1 MNKNLRILLITWYRN
16 YNYGTALQAYAL
28 KSIIEDPSI
37 TGLMSKDAFWK
48 CKCELLPHIPCPQ
61 RKRGKWKKLFIP
73 RTYFSKLNDLMD
85 KKIYNHNKALFLKRE
100 KTFDDFVIQNFV
112 FAADH
117 NIQNEEELR
126 QIAQSYDIILAG
138 SDQIWNPVSLDPLYL
153 LQSISAEKKMSY
165 GSSLSVQEIKP
176 VDEPIYRQSLSTFKA
191 ISIRDRKCRAQLE
204 TIVGKPIATVVD
216 PVILLGRN
224 ALIQSAQEII
234 SDPYIFCYF
243 LGSKKEH
250 RLFAAS
256 EAKKRNL
263 QIHAVINVGSNYSA
277 DRPLKS
283 VADWD
288 VDPWKFVGYI
298 KNASLVITD
307 SFHATVIATLCHTQ
321 FIVLEKDSKRPEQNN
336 RILEF
341 LDSTGLIDR
350 WEQKDINHV
359 INEKQWLQSDR
370 ALMKMRKKSF
380 NWLISNL

>member
-1 MNKNLRILLITWYRN
+1 MSKNLRVLLVTWYRN

-28 KSIIEDPSI
+28 KSIIENPSI
-37 TGLMSKDAFWK
+37 TGFISKAEVRN
-48 CKCELLPHIPCPQ
+48 CKCELLPHVPCPQ
-61 RKRGKWKKLFIP
+61 RKKGKWKKLFIP
-73 RTYFSKLNDLMD
+73 KTYFSKLSGFLD
-85 KKIYNHNKALFLKRE
+85 KKIYNQNRALFLKRE
-100 KTFDDFVIQNFV
+100 KAFNDFIAQNFV

-117 NIQNEEELR
+117 DIQDDAELR
-126 QIAQSYDIILAG
+126 QIAQSYDVVLAG
-138 SDQIWNPVSLDPLYL
+138 SDQIWNPVSLDPMYL
-153 LQSISAEKKMSY
+153 LQSVPPEKKMSY
-165 GSSLSVQEIKP
+165 GSSLSVKKLNPE
-176 VDEPIYRQSLSTFKA
+176 DESTYRQALSKFKA
-191 ISIRDRKCRAQLE
+191 ISIRDRKCRVQLE

-224 ALIQSAQEII
+224 ALVRSAQDII
-234 SDPYIFCYF
+234 SAPYIFCYF

-250 RLFAAS
+250 RIFSIS

-277 DRPLKS
+277 DEPLES

-321 FIVLEKDSKRPEQNN
+321 FIILEKDSQRPEQNN

-341 LDSTGLIDR
+341 LEATGLLDR
-350 WEQKDINHV
+350 WEQKDINNS
-359 INEKQWLQSDR
+359 ISEEQWLQSDR
-370 ALMKMRKKSF
+370 ALIEMRKKSF
-380 NWLISNL
+380 DWLISNL